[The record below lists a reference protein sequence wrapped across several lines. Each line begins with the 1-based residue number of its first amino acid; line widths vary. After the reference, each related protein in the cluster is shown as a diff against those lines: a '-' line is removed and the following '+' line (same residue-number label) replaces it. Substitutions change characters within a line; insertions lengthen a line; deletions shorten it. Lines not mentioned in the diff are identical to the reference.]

1 MLIKILSLRAKLL
14 LFVMP
19 IILAGLI
26 LLTAGAY
33 WFIKSV
39 IEEELTSSMMASV
52 SKSAESINRWISTL
66 MLEPETIASTTAA
79 QKINENFA
87 ILDNQN
93 LQRHKTLHKKFPD
106 IFKDIYAANSKG
118 EYHTIV
124 QEKDGYEIFKGNIF
138 NRPYFQSIMNGGP
151 TQITPPLIS
160 RTTGLPTMFIVS
172 PIHDENGTPQ
182 GLIGAGISL
191 EYIQKIAKELQAS
204 ETGYGF
210 IIADDGT
217 YIYHPDSSRVMKSKI
232 TEAENQQLRTLGIQ
246 MISGQS
252 GTFAYNEKGQ
262 KMFVLYNPIPISGW
276 SVATVLPEAEML
288 APAVRMVKFLLAIT
302 AFFSILVGL
311 AIMVVMG
318 RLTKPLQKL
327 SQHAQEI
334 SAGNLE
340 LAALKVQS
348 RDEIGQLSQ
357 AFNRM
362 TASLKTSISELAA
375 SENNYKSIFRNSLL
389 GIVQVN
395 MEGRILN
402 ANPAFVQMLGYD
414 SLESLIEKTEDV
426 KTDIYANPEDRLKII
441 QQLFENDKLQG
452 IEVELKNRSGKT
464 CWVSIDIRL
473 IRDSEGSPLRV
484 ESLVSDINHRIE
496 SEQEHARLQKQL
508 VQAQKL
514 EAVGKLAGGVAHDF
528 NNILSVIIG
537 KSEMAL
543 WKMAPSDPF
552 YDYFVDI
559 KKAAGH
565 SANLT
570 RQLLAFARKQTIA
583 PQVVDINMTLKE
595 TLSMLRRII
604 SESIELTQLPKPDLW
619 RVKIDPD
626 QLVQILT
633 NLCVNARDAID
644 GIGKIIIKTDNCTL
658 DEAYYTKMTDYL
670 PGDYVCL
677 SVSDDGYGMDKE
689 TQQQIFEPFFTTKGR
704 NKGTGLGLATVYGI
718 VKQNNGFIN
727 IYSEINQGTTFKIYL
742 PRYQGNDA
750 HNPVSKKNTHIPHG
764 TESILLVEDEPELL
778 KVSQQMLKELGYTVF
793 PAHSP
798 EEAIEYASQ
807 YGDTIDLVIT
817 DVIMPKMNGRD
828 LAQHIFELHPQ
839 IRCLFMSGYTAD
851 IIAHQGILNEGLH
864 FLQKPFSLKALAD
877 TVRKSLDLNHNPE
890 TIL

>member
-1 MLIKILSLRAKLL
+1 
-14 LFVMP
+14 
-19 IILAGLI
+19 
-26 LLTAGAY
+26 
-33 WFIKSV
+33 
-39 IEEELTSSMMASV
+39 
-52 SKSAESINRWISTL
+52 
-66 MLEPETIASTTAA
+66 
-79 QKINENFA
+79 
-87 ILDNQN
+87 
-93 LQRHKTLHKKFPD
+93 
-106 IFKDIYAANSKG
+106 
-118 EYHTIV
+118 
-124 QEKDGYEIFKGNIF
+124 
-138 NRPYFQSIMNGGP
+138 
-151 TQITPPLIS
+151 
-160 RTTGLPTMFIVS
+160 
-172 PIHDENGTPQ
+172 
-182 GLIGAGISL
+182 
-191 EYIQKIAKELQAS
+191 
-204 ETGYGF
+204 
-210 IIADDGT
+210 
-217 YIYHPDSSRVMKSKI
+217 
-232 TEAENQQLRTLGIQ
+232 
-246 MISGQS
+246 
-252 GTFAYNEKGQ
+252 
-262 KMFVLYNPIPISGW
+262 
-276 SVATVLPEAEML
+276 
-288 APAVRMVKFLLAIT
+288 
-302 AFFSILVGL
+302 
-311 AIMVVMG
+311 
-318 RLTKPLQKL
+318 
-327 SQHAQEI
+327 
-334 SAGNLE
+334 
-340 LAALKVQS
+340 
-348 RDEIGQLSQ
+348 
-357 AFNRM
+357 
-362 TASLKTSISELAA
+362 
-375 SENNYKSIFRNSLL
+375 
-389 GIVQVN
+389 

-877 TVRKSLDLNHNPE
+877 AVRKSLDLNHTPK